1 MELKLYRE
9 SFYGDGLV
17 FFLTAQ
23 EHKYLLNRIQPLAR
37 EVSVSPE
44 LRGWNWWREPL
55 KPYYEERIS
64 MFAVC
69 GRFCE
74 TARDVYLAYVERK
87 QAKRT
92 REILLGASAHNL
104 LEHLFS
110 EARRGTFAL
119 SFEEWWEKELQ
130 HRKSELEEVETFQEC
145 LKLLWELSLSQAKAA
160 YQEVKA
166 THPYASEQDVLAT
179 ALPFLVEHKLS
190 GSLLGLSGTL
200 SVDCY
205 DYLHHIIFD
214 VKVGGK
220 RKDFYRLYPTGYAL
234 VFESLY
240 EVPVDVGCSVLVNF
254 QNGRVV
260 VERDLFFINDDLRN
274 WWLEERDRKL
284 ELIAQRKDPGKGREC
299 PQSCMFLEVCE

>member
-1 MELKLYRE
+1 M
-9 SFYGDGLV
+9 V

-23 EHKYLLNRIQPLAR
+23 EHKYLINRVQPLAR
-37 EVSVSPE
+37 EVGVSPE

-55 KPYYEERIS
+55 RPYYPERIS

-74 TARDVYLAYVERK
+74 TARDVYLMYVERRA
-87 QAKRT
+87 AKRT

-110 EARRGTFAL
+110 EVRRGNFGI
-119 SFEEWWEKELQ
+119 SFEEWWA
-130 HRKSELEEVETFQEC
+130 HELERGKPELEGAEAFREC
-145 LKLLWELSLSQAKAA
+145 LEPLWEFSFSQARAA
-160 YQEVKA
+160 YQEIRA
-166 THPYASEQDVLAT
+166 AHPYASEQDVLAT

-190 GSLLGLSGTL
+190 GTLLGLSGTL

-205 DYLHHIIFD
+205 DYLRHIVFD
-214 VKVGGK
+214 VKVGGP
-220 RKDFYRLYPTGYAL
+220 RRDFYRLYPTGDAL

-254 QNGRVV
+254 RNGRVV
-260 VERDLFFINDDLRN
+260 VERDIFFINDDLRN

-284 ELIAQRKDPGKGREC
+284 ELVAQRRDPGKAKQC
-299 PQSCMFLEVCE
+299 PPSCMFLEVCE

>member
-1 MELKLYRE
+1 
-9 SFYGDGLV
+9 LV

-23 EHKYLLNRIQPLAR
+23 EHKYLINRVQPLAR
-37 EVSVSPE
+37 EVGVSPE

-55 KPYYEERIS
+55 KPYYPERIS

-74 TARDVYLAYVERK
+74 TARDVYWLYVERRSV
-87 QAKRT
+87 KRT

-104 LEHLFS
+104 LEFVFS
-110 EARRGTFAL
+110 EARRGNFGL
-119 SFEEWWEKELQ
+119 RFEEWWA
-130 HRKSELEEVETFQEC
+130 RELEHRRAEFEGAESFREC
-145 LKLLWELSLSQAKAA
+145 LEPLWELCLSQARAA
-160 YQEVKA
+160 YEEVRA
-166 THPYASEQDVLAT
+166 SHPYASEQDVLAT

-205 DYLHHIIFD
+205 DYLRHIIFD
-214 VKVGGK
+214 VKVGGP
-220 RKDFYRLYPTGYAL
+220 RRDFYRLYPTGYAL

-254 QNGRVV
+254 RDGRVV
-260 VERDLFFINDDLRN
+260 VERDIFFINDDLRN

-284 ELIAQRKDPGKGREC
+284 ELVAQRRDPGRAREC
-299 PQSCMFLEVCE
+299 PQSCMFAEVCQ